1 MNTNYRSVNV
11 TVGGGGTLIAS
22 IVTDSAMSDT
32 EVRAEIL
39 NAVQSSEISRYVSDQ
54 TSQNGVEIS
63 NPESVSL
70 PPNFDLDTP
79 LWTKNGESYWKL

>member
-1 MNTNYRSVNV
+1 MNTNYRSVSV
-11 TVGGGGTLIAS
+11 TLGGGGTLIAS

-54 TSQNGVEIS
+54 TTQNSVEVS
-63 NPESVSL
+63 LPEPVSL
-70 PPNFDLDTP
+70 PPNFELESP
-79 LWTKNGESYWKL
+79 LWIKNGESYWKM